1 MLPHLNSSPTT
12 SALRNEQKASS
23 AFTAAFTLRIAIYIN
38 DDAMLEKIVA
48 VFLEVVVGELKK
60 MQIFLNDL
68 NLKGKIGLR
77 GVL

>member
-23 AFTAAFTLRIAIYIN
+23 ALTAEFTLRIAIYIN

-48 VFLEVVVGELKK
+48 VFLELAVAELKK
-60 MQIFLNDL
+60 RRFF
-68 NLKGKIGLR
+68 
-77 GVL
+77 

>member
-23 AFTAAFTLRIAIYIN
+23 AFTAEFTLRVAIYIN

-48 VFLEVVVGELKK
+48 VFLELAVAELKK
-60 MQIFLNDL
+60 RRFF
-68 NLKGKIGLR
+68 
-77 GVL
+77 